1 MMKNGILNLAA
12 AIVTTASAI
21 GLTALGSAPAHASS
35 PPSYKLIANSGST
48 ALDITANGLSSPVI
62 ISNRG
67 TDDNWVFVN
76 SQRWTNLNGTVV
88 QVSEIQ
94 HAGTA
99 NCINYSQGLFEM
111 SGCVSGDKNEL
122 FWADPTGST
131 TNGNPNYWFINV
143 AASETAH
150 QYIFVTAQ
158 SLTNGST
165 LVGDGPGFGGLAA
178 WNRQCSANC

>member
-1 MMKNGILNLAA
+1 MMKIRILNLAA
-12 AIVTTASAI
+12 AIVAIASAI
-21 GLTALGSAPAHASS
+21 GLSALGSTAVHASS
-35 PPSYKLIANSGST
+35 PPSYKLIVNSGST
-48 ALDITANGLSSPVI
+48 ALDITANGVGNPVI

-76 SQRWTNLNGTVV
+76 SQRWTNPNGAIV

-94 HAGTA
+94 HAGTS
-99 NCINYSQGLFEM
+99 NCINYSQGRFVM

-122 FWADPTGST
+122 FWANPTGST

-143 AASETAH
+143 TASDAAH
-150 QYIFVTAQ
+150 HFIYVTAQ
-158 SLTNGST
+158 SLANGAI
-165 LVGDGPGFGGLAA
+165 LVADGPGFGGQAA